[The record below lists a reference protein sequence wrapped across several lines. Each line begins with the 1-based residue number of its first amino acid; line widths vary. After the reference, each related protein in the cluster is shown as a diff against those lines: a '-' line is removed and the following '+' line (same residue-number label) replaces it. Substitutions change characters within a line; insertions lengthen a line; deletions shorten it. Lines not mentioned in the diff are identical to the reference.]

1 MSIAKKLIRK
11 DITIKFTLIIEF
23 TKRLF
28 ISFFRKKKIYFTY
41 SSYLF
46 HPIFSEIKKYPP
58 INYCN
63 KFNAKIFHYIQGCLP
78 SEIKNFVIIE
88 VIDHPLSLLAPY
100 LNKELNCSDYI
111 QNIDLAT
118 EIYLND
124 SIKKI
129 ILVSNGQFNN
139 FKKYFPDYKIL
150 EKATV
155 LPLTWKDNIN
165 NGKKDINDSHT
176 YLFIASDFY
185 SKGVFLV
192 IDAWN
197 FFKKNNSKDKLILV
211 CHNIPNEIKI
221 YLDNSIDLIETI
233 PLAIKKK
240 NELYSSADIVI
251 ALSLTDGI
259 SPIEATSYGKPII
272 VCRGQHSTDFVN
284 NNNGILVDV
293 PVNIYDD
300 AYGFLWK
307 TELEYI
313 DVIKKM
319 YQKNEF
325 ASSIRDLVDALI
337 HFSNKD
343 NIIIA
348 RNMAIEKYYN
358 TYQIKNRNQKLL
370 DLYNT
375 IHTK

>member
-11 DITIKFTLIIEF
+11 DVTIKFTLIIEF

-28 ISFFRKKKIYFTY
+28 ISFFQKKKIYFTY

-46 HPIFSEIKKYPP
+46 HPIFSEIKKHPP
-58 INYCN
+58 IHYCN

-118 EIYLND
+118 QIYLND

-129 ILVSNGQFNN
+129 ILVSNGQFNI
-139 FKKYFPDYKIL
+139 FKKYFPDNKIL

-165 NGKKDINDSHT
+165 NGKKDINDNHT

-197 FFKKNNSKDKLILV
+197 IFKKNNSRDKLILV

-221 YLDNSIDLIETI
+221 YLDKSINLIETI
-233 PLAIKKK
+233 PLSITQK
-240 NELYSSADIVI
+240 NELYSNADVVI

-300 AYGFLWK
+300 DYGFLWK
-307 TELEYI
+307 SELEYI

-319 YQKNEF
+319 HEKNEF
-325 ASSIRDLVDALI
+325 AYSIRDLVDAFI
-337 HFSNKD
+337 YFSNND

-358 TYQIKNRNQKLL
+358 TYQIKNRNQQLL
-370 DLYNT
+370 YLYNT
-375 IHTK
+375 IHT